1 VSFSSRLLRQAVR
14 DRVAALVLPSGLPE
28 GWTAL
33 RDSKEVYPHWRRVLR
48 SPVHLEFCIGAASS
62 APEPMRQ
69 RTGVG
74 GMTREEMVVGVS
86 VQLRPGADAE
96 VDGDALL
103 DLERAIRDWLLI
115 SWSPSVRTLW
125 SSSERTPGPEGW
137 LYSEIRLVCL
147 WTDSLSS

>member
-1 VSFSSRLLRQAVR
+1 MTLPAP
-14 DRVAALVLPSGLPE
+14 AA
-28 GWTAL
+28 
-33 RDSKEVYPHWRRVLR
+33 
-48 SPVHLEFCIGAASS
+48 
-62 APEPMRQ
+62 
-69 RTGVG
+69 
-74 GMTREEMVVGVS
+74 
-86 VQLRPGADAE
+86 GAD
-96 VDGDALL
+96 VSSLDALL